1 MVAYYAVRFGK
12 EIGVLKKCGSP
23 SRNDIPPVFI
33 YTLRNRKTF
42 LSDSCLLFTLEMFRR
57 ISDEWLFSPARNA
70 YIARCLSS
78 LAEIIP
84 LSRTVIFCV
93 LLAAAPPPL
102 PPRRRY
108 WYNADEA
115 GHRQSFGYDMLLCS
129 QPAKSL
135 SYLPPP
141 SPSLSSCLCLSAVC
155 LPACLPICPSIF
167 LSLYVCMS
175 VVSIS
180 RPAVTLCGKWDVN
193 TQELTVVFIYVSLM
207 LAHH

>member
-1 MVAYYAVRFGK
+1 MAAYYAVCFGK

-23 SRNDIPPVFI
+23 SRNDILPCTVFI

-42 LSDSCLLFTLEMFRR
+42 LSDPCLLFTLEMFRR

-102 PPRRRY
+102 PPRRRH
-108 WYNADEA
+108 WCKAEEA

-135 SYLPPP
+135 SLISPPP
-141 SPSLSSCLCLSAVC
+141 SLPGCLCLSVC
-155 LPACLPICPSIF
+155 LSACLPTYLPIH
-167 LSLYVCMS
+167 LSFCLCVYVC
-175 VVSIS
+175 
-180 RPAVTLCGKWDVN
+180 T
-193 TQELTVVFIYVSLM
+193 
-207 LAHH
+207 

>member
-12 EIGVLKKCGSP
+12 ETGVLKKCGSP

-93 LLAAAPPPL
+93 LLAAVPPP
-102 PPRRRY
+102 PPPHAEDIRPTKLVTVSHLVMTCY
-108 WYNADEA
+108 YAAN
-115 GHRQSFGYDMLLCS
+115 
-129 QPAKSL
+129 QPNLSL

-141 SPSLSSCLCLSAVC
+141 PLSLSL
-155 LPACLPICPSIF
+155 
-167 LSLYVCMS
+167 
-175 VVSIS
+175 
-180 RPAVTLCGKWDVN
+180 
-193 TQELTVVFIYVSLM
+193 
-207 LAHH
+207 